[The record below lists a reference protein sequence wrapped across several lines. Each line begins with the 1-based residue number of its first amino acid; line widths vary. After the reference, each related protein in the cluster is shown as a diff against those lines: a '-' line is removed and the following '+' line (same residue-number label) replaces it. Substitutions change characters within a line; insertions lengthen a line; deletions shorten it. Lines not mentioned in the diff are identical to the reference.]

1 MRGKEAEAEPE
12 IRCPCYAL
20 TPVLYDLPLYQVQ
33 EHYEN
38 KGECTGLIK
47 GLSSTGE
54 IKTAHISMYQC
65 STGHQKQS
73 AKSHED
79 QEEGDFAPGS
89 KRSAA
94 KATSD
99 FEEETSS
106 IS

>member
-1 MRGKEAEAEPE
+1 MTFHYTKCKGITRIKEN
-12 IRCPCYAL
+12 AL
-20 TPVLYDLPLYQVQ
+20 A
-33 EHYEN
+33 
-38 KGECTGLIK
+38 GLIK

-94 KATSD
+94 KGKSD

-106 IS
+106 MS